1 MYSIQLLIQAPAGV
15 LRNLAIPLLEG
26 TYVFF
31 LDADDSVDG
40 QALEAATSIAVQQGF
55 DLLMLPYQ
63 LAFVS
68 QQGNEQVTTLMGMD
82 KYDHVTWMQTVA
94 LQSSNATRE
103 AAMTLVNYP
112 WNRLAR
118 SEFLQAERIFFGTTQ
133 VQNDVQ
139 YHWHVLSAARRVAFL
154 AATAAPV
161 CYHKKFVGTSRMQLT
176 KVKSSSRLEMFW
188 ALQATHRIL
197 CQRVPHI
204 LEEDGPGTMPAWQH
218 FVSKTM
224 EWARNNKLVPSKSMP
239 EFLRSKARMV
249 ECVATCAMDC
259 LYSSW
264 VGGSADGGLLWQ
276 GLLAGLGS

>member
-1 MYSIQLLIQAPAGV
+1 MYSIQLLVQAPAGL
-15 LRNLAIPLLEG
+15 LRNLVIPLLEG

-40 QALEAATSIAVQQGF
+40 QALEVATLIAMHQGF
-55 DLLMLPYQ
+55 DVLMLPYQ

-68 QQGNEQVTTLMGMD
+68 QQGTEQVTTLMGMD
-82 KYDHVTWMQTVA
+82 KYDHTTWTQTVA
-94 LQSSNATRE
+94 LQSNNATRE

-118 SEFLQAERIFFGTTQ
+118 SEVLHAERIFFGTTQ

-176 KVKSSSRLEMFW
+176 KVKSTSRLQMFW

-197 CQRVPHI
+197 CHRVPHA
-204 LEEDGPGTMPAWQH
+204 LEEDAGAMQAWRQ
-218 FVSKTM
+218 FVGKAIG
-224 EWARNNKLVPSKSMP
+224 WARNSKLVPAESML
-239 EFLRSKARMV
+239 EFLRSKARLI
-249 ECVATCAMDC
+249 ECVATCSMGC

-264 VGGSADGGLLWQ
+264 VGGSADEAVLWQ
-276 GLLAGLGS
+276 GLLVGLRM

>member
-1 MYSIQLLIQAPAGV
+1 MI
-15 LRNLAIPLLEG
+15 
-26 TYVFF
+26 
-31 LDADDSVDG
+31 
-40 QALEAATSIAVQQGF
+40 
-55 DLLMLPYQ
+55 
-63 LAFVS
+63 
-68 QQGNEQVTTLMGMD
+68 
-82 KYDHVTWMQTVA
+82 
-94 LQSSNATRE
+94 
-103 AAMTLVNYP
+103 LVNYP

-118 SEFLQAERIFFGTTQ
+118 SELLQAERIFFGTTQ

-197 CQRVPHI
+197 CQRVLNV

-224 EWARNNKLVPSKSMP
+224 VWARNNKLVPAKSMP
-239 EFLRSKARMV
+239 EFLRSKARMI
-249 ECVATCAMDC
+249 ECVATCAMGC

-264 VGGSADGGLLWQ
+264 VSGSADESVSWQ
-276 GLLAGLGS
+276 GLLAGLRS